1 MWWHISCLFLGSL
14 LVGVAPAGAAFEIT
28 GQGAQSTAL
37 GRAFAAGVKTTEA
50 VWFNPAGN
58 ARLQKWRVGTT
69 HALLYP
75 GLDQSPSLNGLA
87 VAGPLKG
94 GGLQAG
100 LSFLNAEGWHEQV
113 AILGYGRALHPRVAL
128 GSGLRT
134 SAWKAGDLSRRI
146 WSLDLGGTY
155 EVGFVH
161 PRVYVRL
168 GLVAKN
174 LNRANIAAEGQATG
188 KTPRKWV
195 MATSI
200 SLGEQRLLIDVER
213 RDGRTEVRAGYEAR
227 TVSLGGARFRMGGS
241 ALGPGWS
248 GKELNAG
255 IGHNWK
261 QWYFDY
267 AYTYPLRLSELGGM
281 HRLSVGYRQR

>member
-1 MWWHISCLFLGSL
+1 LWWRISCLFLGSL
-14 LVGVAPAGAAFEIT
+14 LVVVAPAAAAFEIT
-28 GQGAQSTAL
+28 GRGAQSTAL
-37 GRAFAAGVKTTEA
+37 GGAFAAGVKTAEA

-58 ARLQKWRVGTT
+58 ARLQKWRASTT

-87 VAGPLKG
+87 VAGPCRG

-100 LSFLNAEGWHEQV
+100 LSFLNAEGWREQV
-113 AILGYGRALHPRVAL
+113 AILGYGRALHPRLAL

-134 SAWKAGDLSRRI
+134 SAWKAGDLSRRV

-168 GLVAKN
+168 GLIAKD
-174 LNRANIAAEGQATG
+174 LNAANIAAGGQASGETQRG
-188 KTPRKWV
+188 V
-195 MATSI
+195 VIAASI
-200 SLGEQRLLIDVER
+200 GLEEQRVLIDVER
-213 RDGRTEVRAGYEAR
+213 RDGRTEVRAGYEVR

-241 ALGPGWS
+241 ALSPGWT

-261 QWYFDY
+261 QWHFDY
-267 AYTYPLRLSELGGM
+267 AYTYPLHFSGLGGV
-281 HRLSVGYRQR
+281 HRLSIGYRQR

>member
-1 MWWHISCLFLGSL
+1 M
-14 LVGVAPAGAAFEIT
+14 
-28 GQGAQSTAL
+28 
-37 GRAFAAGVKTTEA
+37 KTTEA

-58 ARLQKWRVGTT
+58 ARLQNWRSGTT

-87 VAGPLKG
+87 AAGPLKG

-100 LSFLNAEGWHEQV
+100 FSLLNAEGWREEV
-113 AILGYGRALHPRVAL
+113 AILGYGRALHPRL
-128 GSGLRT
+128 TMGGSLRS
-134 SAWKAGDLSRRI
+134 SAWSAGDLSRRV

-168 GLVAKN
+168 ALIAKD
-174 LNRANIAAEGQATG
+174 LNRANIAVGGQAAG
-188 KTPRKWV
+188 ETPRGLV
-195 MATSI
+195 MATSVTM
-200 SLGEQRLLIDVER
+200 GEQQVLIDIER
-213 RDGRTEVRAGYEAR
+213 RDRRTEIRAGYETR
-227 TVSLGGARFRMGGS
+227 SISLGGARVRVGGS
-241 ALGPGWS
+241 ALGPGRS
-248 GKELNAG
+248 GKELTTG

-267 AYTYPLRLSELGGM
+267 AYTYPLQLSRLGGM
-281 HRLSVGYRQR
+281 YRLSLGYRQP